1 MRQPPIAGPASD
13 FPTDPRAARKAIE
26 SVSPTVN
33 LPAFFARLLPEAG
46 TLPLAEQLRSALAAA
61 VGACCVALLS
71 AWLLP
76 TPPFMVAA
84 VGASV
89 VLVFALP
96 ASPLAQPWSV
106 VGSYLV
112 CALAGVTAA
121 HWVGHPPLAAAL
133 AVGLGT
139 LGMLLLRC
147 LHPPGGAVALFA
159 VIGGEKIAAL
169 GYGYVLT
176 PVLAN
181 ALLLVG
187 VALAVNNLM
196 PGRRYPR
203 PLPEVHPHGVA
214 DPAPLARLGL
224 SHEDLRTAIAGYG
237 RPLYIGGEELDEIIT
252 LAERNAYRRR
262 FGDMVCAEVMS
273 RHVVTVGPDTSLLE
287 TWGLLRR
294 HRLCSLLVA
303 DAVGRVV
310 GQVSLEDFV
319 RSARVKTPGGLR
331 QRLYLLLRHHMGR
344 DHGAG
349 AIMHR
354 PPLTV
359 HPETHVAELV
369 PAMTRRVHQVPVVDA
384 GGRLQGVVTQ
394 SDLIAAL
401 YYGRLAEDA

>member
-1 MRQPPIAGPASD
+1 M
-13 FPTDPRAARKAIE
+13 
-26 SVSPTVN
+26 N
-33 LPAFFARLLPEAG
+33 LPALFARFLPESG
-46 TLPLAEQLRSALAAA
+46 SLPVAERLRSAMAAG
-61 VGACCVALLS
+61 VGSLGVVLLS

-76 TPPFMVAA
+76 AQPFLVAA
-84 VGASV
+84 VGASA

-112 CALAGVTAA
+112 CSLAGVAAA
-121 HWVGHPPLAAAL
+121 HSIGNPLLAAAL
-133 AVGLGT
+133 AVALGT

-159 VIGGEKIAAL
+159 VIGGERIAAL
-169 GYGYVLT
+169 GYGYVLV

-181 ALLLVG
+181 ALLLVA
-187 VALAVNNLM
+187 VALIVNNLM

-203 PLPEVHPHGVA
+203 PLPDPHPHGVA
-214 DPAPLARLGL
+214 DAEPLARLGL
-224 SHEDLRTAIAGYG
+224 SHEDLRAAVAGYG

-262 FGDMVCAEVMS
+262 FGDLVCAEVMS
-273 RHVVTVGPDTSLLE
+273 RDLVTVGPDTSLLE
-287 TWGLLRR
+287 TWRLLRR
-294 HRLCSLLVA
+294 HRLCSLLVV
-303 DAVGRVV
+303 DAVGRVL

-319 RSARVKTPGGLR
+319 RSARVRTPGGLR
-331 QRLYLLLRHHMGR
+331 QRLFLLLRHHMGR

-359 HPETHVAELV
+359 LPETHAAELV
-369 PAMTRRVHQVPVVDA
+369 PAMTRSTHQVPVVDA

-401 YYGRLAEDA
+401 YHGRLAEGG